1 MGIVDGDAE
10 VKNHI
15 HTSPVA
21 QSDGH
26 TIGVLFVDILD
37 VLVEPTLNRSFFR
50 LFYLDVKDS

>member
-37 VLVEPTLNRSFFR
+37 VLVEPTLNRSHTMMDDLYTR
-50 LFYLDVKDS
+50 LI